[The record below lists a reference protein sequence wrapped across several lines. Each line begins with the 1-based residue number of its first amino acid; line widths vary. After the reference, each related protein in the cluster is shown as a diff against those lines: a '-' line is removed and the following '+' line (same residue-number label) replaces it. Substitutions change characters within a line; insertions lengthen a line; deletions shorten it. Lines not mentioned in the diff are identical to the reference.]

1 MTRLILKT
9 CGLLMWSCIFL
20 SKLSVTKVTN
30 YGNGNSNGII
40 EDIVFFGGNI
50 DDTVFL
56 GLISSSAS
64 TSCWLVVR
72 GKKENILI
80 SFLKQESKM
89 PHYLK

>member
-1 MTRLILKT
+1 
-9 CGLLMWSCIFL
+9 MWITNVVLSFL

-40 EDIVFFGGNI
+40 EDIEFFGGNI

-64 TSCWLVVR
+64 TSCRLGVR
-72 GKKENILI
+72 GKKENNLI

-89 PHYLK
+89 PQYLK

>member
-1 MTRLILKT
+1 MWITNV
-9 CGLLMWSCIFL
+9 WSCIFL

-40 EDIVFFGGNI
+40 EDILFFGGNI

-56 GLISSSAS
+56 GLISSSAL

-89 PHYLK
+89 PQYLK

>member
-1 MTRLILKT
+1 
-9 CGLLMWSCIFL
+9 MWSCLFL

-40 EDIVFFGGNI
+40 EDIVFLGGNI

-64 TSCWLVVR
+64 TSC
-72 GKKENILI
+72 
-80 SFLKQESKM
+80 
-89 PHYLK
+89 

>member
-1 MTRLILKT
+1 
-9 CGLLMWSCIFL
+9 MWSCLFL

-40 EDIVFFGGNI
+40 EDIEFFGGNI

-56 GLISSSAS
+56 GLISSSVS

-72 GKKENILI
+72 GKKENNLI

-89 PHYLK
+89 PQYLK

>member
-1 MTRLILKT
+1 MTRLILKN
-9 CGLLMWSCIFL
+9 MWITNVVFL
-20 SKLSVTKVTN
+20 FFVQVNVTKVIN

-64 TSCWLVVR
+64 TSC
-72 GKKENILI
+72 
-80 SFLKQESKM
+80 
-89 PHYLK
+89 

>member
-1 MTRLILKT
+1 MCSYLF
-9 CGLLMWSCIFL
+9 C
-20 SKLSVTKVTN
+20 KLNVTKVTN

-64 TSCWLVVR
+64 TFC
-72 GKKENILI
+72 
-80 SFLKQESKM
+80 
-89 PHYLK
+89 

>member
-1 MTRLILKT
+1 MYRLSPVLTAIFNSNTVLYDKINFKN
-9 CGLLMWSCIFL
+9 MWITNVVLSFL

-56 GLISSSAS
+56 GLMSSSVS
-64 TSCWLVVR
+64 TSC
-72 GKKENILI
+72 
-80 SFLKQESKM
+80 
-89 PHYLK
+89 

>member
-1 MTRLILKT
+1 MTRLILRN
-9 CGLLMWSCIFL
+9 MWITNVVLSFL

-40 EDIVFFGGNI
+40 EDIVFLGGNI

-64 TSCWLVVR
+64 TSC
-72 GKKENILI
+72 
-80 SFLKQESKM
+80 
-89 PHYLK
+89 